1 MANTLKFGAGKW
13 ATGNGTALAYNDENN
28 NFKPLPFTFDR
39 ASTATVVNKSGLIE
53 TAATD
58 VPRIDFLNNT
68 KGALLLEPS
77 RTNLITYSQDFSQ
90 WSIARATLE
99 ADAIT
104 SPDGGLTYKLKEST
118 DTGSHPL
125 FFQGI
130 TVSASLSHTMSVF
143 VKEAGRSIFRIN
155 LTNGGS
161 ATYFNLS
168 TETVTSGTGNIENYG
183 NGWYRCSTT
192 FTTSGTNQEVYI
204 EPVISG
210 TTASYTGDGVS
221 GLYIYGTQLE
231 AGSYATSYIPT
242 TGSAVTRLADS
253 CSQTPRTGVIGQ
265 TEGTVYVDFLSVN
278 NFDGDVGN
286 LFEIKEDNNN
296 RINIYFSS
304 GTPRLFGIENSSGLF
319 NQALSLTTGS
329 VCKLAVKYNSTATKV
344 FINGSLSHTLTG
356 ITNIAF
362 ADLSILANNNINYN
376 ELILSNT
383 ALTDAEAITLTT
395 L

>member
-278 NFDGDVGN
+278 NFDGNVGN